1 MYLVAIIGSWTRS
14 PVDAVMAGC
23 RNTVLVYGFAALE
36 AGYSA
41 WTRYR
46 PRAHI
51 TCDDISGLADDA
63 MSDEIRGEADKL
75 TAEYKNAE
83 TQHRAALV
91 AEGDEQR
98 AAEGEFGNADGEPG
112 EVRALLGRVGIHD
125 YLNPAAGGVG

>member
-1 MYLVAIIGSWTRS
+1 MTIAQRLAIRLSEIRQ
-14 PVDAVMAGC
+14 
-23 RNTVLVYGFAALE
+23 RLN
-36 AGYSA
+36 
-41 WTRYR
+41 
-46 PRAHI
+46 
-51 TCDDISGLADDA
+51 DISGLADDA